1 MGSLFSEIVAFPNLM
16 LAAKR
21 AARGK
26 RFRPNVARF
35 SLQLEEE
42 LHALRQSLTSHSYR
56 PGSYRTFVL
65 REKKPRLI
73 SAAPFRDRVV
83 HHALCNVVEPI
94 IERSFLFDSYACR
107 KGKGTHAAI
116 ERASHYARRFGY
128 VLKCDV
134 AQYFPS
140 IDHEILLR
148 LLSRYLWDEEVLWLV
163 KTIIDGSNVQPDATF
178 YFPGDGL
185 LTPVE
190 RRRGLPIGNQTS
202 QFFANVYL
210 NGLDHFV
217 KEELRM
223 PGYVRYVDDM
233 LVFDREKSR
242 LHEAHVA
249 IQQYCESLRLRLHAR
264 KCFVAPINVGVTFLG
279 QRIFPTHRR
288 LDAGNIRHFR
298 RRLRK
303 YQAQVR
309 QGDLSLER
317 VRCGVQSWIGHAKHA
332 DTARLRTELF
342 ASEVWVLSP
351 GDTTER
357 MMAD

>member
-1 MGSLFSEIVAFPNLM
+1 MGSLFSKIVAFPNLV
-16 LAAKR
+16 LAARR

-42 LHALRQSLTSHSYR
+42 LHALRQSLTAHSYR
-56 PGSYRTFVL
+56 PGPYRTFVL

-94 IERSFLFDSYACR
+94 VDRSFMFDSYACR

-116 ERASHYARRFGY
+116 ERASQYARRFGY

-163 KTIIDGSNVQPDATF
+163 KTIVDGSNPQPEANVF
-178 YFPGDGL
+178 FPGDDL
-185 LTPVE
+185 FTPGE

-210 NGLDHFV
+210 NRLDHFV
-217 KEELRM
+217 KDVLRM

-233 LVFDREKSR
+233 LVFDREKGR

-249 IQQYCESLRLRLHAR
+249 IQQYCASLRLRLHAR
-264 KCFVAPINVGVTFLG
+264 KCFVAPTNVGVTFLG
-279 QRIFPTHRR
+279 HAADEQGLRSWISLCQERPVTLYPFILFPFHILLRG
-288 LDAGNIRHFR
+288 DNEWIRHC
-298 RRLRK
+298 LR
-303 YQAQVR
+303 Q
-309 QGDLSLER
+309 
-317 VRCGVQSWIGHAKHA
+317 
-332 DTARLRTELF
+332 
-342 ASEVWVLSP
+342 
-351 GDTTER
+351 
-357 MMAD
+357 